1 MKRSRIVVPIG
12 RAESVSRLVVGF
24 NVLESHLL
32 RFGFLPLRSLNARLT
47 LATLALVVVSIWA
60 LAIYVGHIVHGDVQ
74 ALVSEQQYRS
84 VGLLAAEINDQ
95 LGTRIAA
102 LEAVARETGGATGAD
117 PAEAQYLL
125 DHRPVLLSLFNGGVV
140 FIAKDGRAIADAPPL
155 PGRVGSNYL
164 RNPDVADCLRDGR
177 SRVGRAVMGRILKTP
192 VFGLIVA
199 VPDGSGQVQGV
210 LVGLI
215 NMAKPSFLDRIT
227 AHGFGQTGHFFLVSL
242 KDRLSITSSDPARI
256 MQALPPL
263 GEDPALDR
271 MLTGQHSSL
280 VYTNPAGQAALVSL
294 TAVPLAAWAVVASL
308 PTEEAFAP
316 LHAMQRRML
325 WAALGLSLLAAAL
338 MWWLL
343 QRQLAPLVQAAK
355 HLAVAAATSST
366 GLPMQPLPIKR
377 PDEIGLL
384 IAGFNLLLAELA
396 ARELAL
402 ADSEARYRVMIE
414 QSPEP
419 IAVHRAGRL
428 LFANPALVKL
438 LGGHSAQDLVGQPI
452 LSFIHPD
459 EHPLALARV
468 AQVAEGGLRLI
479 PVEERYL
486 KLDGS
491 VIDVE
496 VQGAMIEFDG
506 APAHLALVH
515 DITER
520 KQSRLELQAALAE
533 KTVLLN
539 EVHHRVKNNL
549 QVVSSLMRLE
559 AGRGVEA
566 GTRQVLSDMQGR
578 LRAMGLLHESLY
590 RSGLFASVN
599 LGAYVKDV
607 AVQACRSQGRPAVRL
622 QIDAQ
627 PLQVSVDQAT
637 PCGLLLNELIS
648 NAFKHGF
655 ADGRAGVLL
664 VSLQPLTD
672 NAPSASP
679 TEGAIKPVQWRLRVE
694 DDGIGLPADFDL
706 AGSRSFGL
714 QLVRDLAQQIGADL
728 IVGPAPL
735 AIFELGFT
743 PQGEA
748 PNEGPN
754 EAPNEA

>member
-1 MKRSRIVVPIG
+1 MSRP
-12 RAESVSRLVVGF
+12 
-24 NVLESHLL
+24 
-32 RFGFLPLRSLNARLT
+32 GFLPLRTLNARLT
-47 LATLALVVVSIWA
+47 LVTLALVVLSIWT
-60 LAIYVGHIVHGDVQ
+60 LAIYVGRIVHDDVQ
-74 ALVSEQQYRS
+74 ALLSEQQYRS

-95 LGTRIAA
+95 LGTRFAA
-102 LEAVARETGGATGAD
+102 LEAVAREAGGARDAD
-117 PAEAQYLL
+117 PVEAQSLL
-125 DHRPVLLSLFNGGVV
+125 DQRPVLLSLFNGGVV

-164 RNPDVADCLRDGR
+164 RNTDVADCLNDGR

-199 VPDGSGQVQGV
+199 VRDGGGQVQGV

-227 AHGFGQTGHFFLVSL
+227 AHGFGQTGHFFLVSI
-242 KDRLSITSSDPARI
+242 KHRLSITSSDPGRV
-256 MQALPPL
+256 MQTLAPL

-271 MLTGQHSSL
+271 LLAGQHSSL
-280 VYTNPAGQAALVSL
+280 VYTNPAGQEALVSL
-294 TAVPLAAWAVVASL
+294 TTVPLAGWAVAASL

-325 WAALGLSLLAAAL
+325 WAALGLSLLAAGL

-343 QRQLAPLVQAAK
+343 QHQLAPLVQAAK

-384 IAGFNLLLAELA
+384 IAGFNLLLAELGE
-396 ARELAL
+396 RELAL
-402 ADSEARYRVMIE
+402 GDSEARYRSMIE
-414 QSPEP
+414 RSPEP

-438 LGGHSAQDLVGQPI
+438 LGGQSAQDLVGQPV
-452 LSFIHPD
+452 LKFIHPD
-459 EHPLALARV
+459 EHSQVLARV

-479 PVEERYL
+479 PLESRYL

-506 APAHLALVH
+506 APANLALVH

-520 KQSRLELQAALAE
+520 KQSRLALQAALQE

-559 AGRGVEA
+559 AGRGAEA
-566 GTRQVLSDMQGR
+566 RTRQVLTDMQGR

-599 LGAYVKDV
+599 LGAYLKDV
-607 AVQACRSQGRPAVRL
+607 AVQACRSQGSPAVRL
-622 QIDAQ
+622 HLDMGS
-627 PLQVSVDQAT
+627 LQVSLDQAT
-637 PCGLLLNELIS
+637 PCGLLVNELIT
-648 NAFKHGF
+648 NAYKHGF
-655 ADGRAGVLL
+655 VGGREGVLGL
-664 VSLQPLTD
+664 SLQPLAGSEQTD
-672 NAPSASP
+672 
-679 TEGAIKPVQWRLRVE
+679 TDRQWCLRVQ
-694 DDGIGLPADFDL
+694 DDGIGLPQDFTL
-706 AGSRSFGL
+706 AGTSSLGL
-714 QLVRDLAQQIGADL
+714 QLVGDLARQIGGVL
-728 IVGPAPL
+728 TVGPLPL
-735 AIFELGFT
+735 AAFELRFM
-743 PQGEA
+743 PQNTAQTTAQTAPQNSLQTSPPTEA
-748 PNEGPN
+748 PKDES
-754 EAPNEA
+754 